1 MAHWIRYEKVLLDL
15 ITIIYIDSFVFE
27 TTYVFL
33 QLIWEQFITP
43 VL

>member
-1 MAHWIRYEKVLLDL
+1 MAHWIRYEKVFLDL
-15 ITIIYIDSFVFE
+15 ITIVYIDSFVFE

-33 QLIWEQFITP
+33 QLIWEEFITP